1 MEGELFLTSLI
12 SVALLLVTAIPGFI
26 IGKLK
31 MIDSEGAVKFL
42 SVMLLYV
49 CQPFVTFNS
58 FLNTPYD
65 SSVLIGLVAVFL
77 FTCVSMSAILFGGYF
92 LVRRFRSIDCDTAGI
107 MAYGGA
113 FGNVGYMCI
122 PFLQLLDPGN
132 HIIILYATCSVVAF
146 NLIAWTLG
154 NYVLT
159 RERRFISLKSA
170 ILNPPTLSFIIALPL
185 FMLNINF
192 LGASDLTGAAAD
204 AVSGIANICELFS
217 DMVGPLAMTLLGIK
231 LAEMKAK
238 ELFND
243 KRAYIAVAV
252 KLVAAP
258 LIGFALVYLMSTF
271 MDVTPIS
278 LNLIALSAMPCANNI
293 MMFATILN
301 RDSTLAAKEVMIST
315 VLSCITIPV
324 ILLILTQCAGIY
336 A

>member
-1 MEGELFLTSLI
+1 MGGELFLTSLI

-31 MIDSEGAVKFL
+31 MIDSDGAVKFL

-49 CQPFVTFNS
+49 CQPFVTFDS

-65 SSVLIGLVAVFL
+65 PEVLIGLIAVFV

-92 LVRRFRSIDCDTAGI
+92 ILTRFRSFDRDTSGI

-132 HIIILYATCSVVAF
+132 YIIILYATCSVVAF
-146 NLIAWTLG
+146 NLVAWTLG

-159 RERRFISLKSA
+159 RDKRFISVKNA
-170 ILNPPTLSFIIALPL
+170 VLNPPTLSFIIALPL
-185 FMLNINF
+185 FLCNVNF
-192 LGASDLTGAAAD
+192 LGASSLTGAAAN
-204 AVSGIANICELFS
+204 AVNGIANICSLFS

-231 LAEMKAK
+231 LAGMKAK

-243 KRAYIAVAV
+243 PRAYVAV
-252 KLVAAP
+252 GIKLVAAP
-258 LIGFALVYLMSTF
+258 LIGFALVYLMSSF
-271 MDVTPIS
+271 MDVKGIS

-315 VLSCITIPV
+315 VMSCITIPLT
-324 ILLILTQCAGIY
+324 LLILTQCAGIY
-336 A
+336 G